1 MSTPRVLIAEDSAQ
15 QANVIAKL
23 LAKQNYEVEIVR
35 NGREALERLRS
46 REPDVLLADLIMP
59 EINGLKLVEE
69 VRARHPRVP
78 VVLMTNHGNEDI
90 ATAALQRGAM
100 SYVPK
105 RRLES
110 DLVRTLQQV
119 LGLARSD
126 RRHKDLLDS
135 LDETT
140 SRFVLRNDPS
150 LFPHLISHIQDLL
163 ELFDFG
169 DEGLRIRIAVA
180 LTECLDNAHFHGNL
194 ELSSELR
201 EGDGDAWSQ
210 AARSRRAESPY
221 RDRKIHVEIRIG
233 RRQVEFTIRDEGPG
247 FDIAKL
253 ANPTDD
259 ANIQRCSGRG
269 IFLVRTFMDEVHHN
283 DRGNE
288 VRLIKH
294 RPAGF

>member
-1 MSTPRVLIAEDSAQ
+1 MTTPRILIAEDSTQ
-15 QANVIAKL
+15 QANALAKL
-23 LAKQNYEVEIVR
+23 LARQNYEVELVR
-35 NGREALERLRS
+35 NGREALERLAS
-46 REPDVLLADLIMP
+46 REPDVLIADLIMP
-59 EINGLKLVEE
+59 EINGLKLVEL

-78 VVLMTNHGNEDI
+78 VVLMTNHGNEDL

-105 RRLES
+105 RRIET

-135 LDETT
+135 LEETT
-140 SRFVLRNDPS
+140 SRFTLRNDPS

-201 EGDGDAWSQ
+201 EGDGEAWSH
-210 AARSRRAESPY
+210 AARSRRNESPY
-221 RDRKIHVEIRIG
+221 RERHIHVETRIG

-247 FDIAKL
+247 FDVSRL
-253 ANPTDD
+253 ANPTEEG
-259 ANIQRCSGRG
+259 NLQRCSGRG

-283 DRGNE
+283 DSGNE
-288 VRLIKH
+288 VRLVKR
-294 RPAGF
+294 RPSGM

>member
-15 QANVIAKL
+15 QANMIAKL
-23 LAKQNYEVEIVR
+23 LAKQNYEVDIVR

-59 EINGLKLVEE
+59 EVNGLKLVEE

-169 DEGLRIRIAVA
+169 DEGVRIRIAVA

-210 AARSRRAESPY
+210 AARSRRTEMPY

-253 ANPTDD
+253 ANPTDE
-259 ANIQRCSGRG
+259 ANIQRWSGRG

-288 VRLIKH
+288 VRLVKH
-294 RPAGF
+294 RPPGF

>member
-1 MSTPRVLIAEDSAQ
+1 MSTPRILIAEDSVQ
-15 QANVIAKL
+15 QANAMAKL
-23 LAKQNYEVEIVR
+23 LARQNYEVEIVR
-35 NGREALERLRS
+35 NGREALERLAI
-46 REPDVLLADLIMP
+46 REPDVLIADLIMP
-59 EINGLKLVEE
+59 EINGLKLVEM

-105 RRLES
+105 RRLET

-140 SRFVLRNDPS
+140 SRFILRNDPS

-163 ELFDFG
+163 GLFDFG

-201 EGDGDAWSQ
+201 EGDGEAWSS
-210 AARSRRAESPY
+210 AARARRIEPPY
-221 RDRKIHVEIRIG
+221 RDRRIHVEVRIG
-233 RRQVEFTIRDEGPG
+233 RRQVEFKIRDEGPG
-247 FDIAKL
+247 FDVAKL
-253 ANPTDD
+253 VSPIDED
-259 ANIQRCSGRG
+259 NIQRCSGRG
-269 IFLVRTFMDEVHHN
+269 IFLVKTFMDEVHHN
-283 DRGNE
+283 EQGNE
-288 VRLIKH
+288 VRLVKH
-294 RPAGF
+294 RPNV